1 MWRSMIWKQTVIQ
14 SLFKKNPKKRPFNRY
29 VERFNCGTCMC
40 GNENVIKT
48 VFHGTMDSTTP
59 SDRSINGLVVF
70 LTLFV
75 FLAGLTSGLL
85 VCLVKIWCGQKKTCS
100 QTPQEQR
107 QSVAACSMQDSD
119 SDDDT
124 QPPIRAPAVRR
135 FSQRIIAL
143 VQRGPERRPT
153 IEVSPEPPS
162 APSPH
167 TIHGAVEDTNTA
179 QPGSNP
185 VEVVT
190 NDPSCVIY
198 L

>member
-1 MWRSMIWKQTVIQ
+1 
-14 SLFKKNPKKRPFNRY
+14 
-29 VERFNCGTCMC
+29 
-40 GNENVIKT
+40 
-48 VFHGTMDSTTP
+48 MDSTAP

-100 QTPQEQR
+100 QTPLEQR
-107 QSVAACSMQDSD
+107 QSVAACSVQDSD
-119 SDDDT
+119 SDDET

-153 IEVSPEPPS
+153 IEVS
-162 APSPH
+162 H
-167 TIHGAVEDTNTA
+167 ITT
-179 QPGSNP
+179 
-185 VEVVT
+185 EVAL
-190 NDPSCVIY
+190 IE
-198 L
+198 